1 MPEKKLNGLFISQSL
16 PLSAPSF
23 LASNSTSSLFVC
35 SSTSGLISSSLW
47 PPLSFN
53 MPFDF
58 FWGEGGEGGVDGEGE
73 AAKDEGEQV
82 KADLHRGEGE

>member
-1 MPEKKLNGLFISQSL
+1 
-16 PLSAPSF
+16 
-23 LASNSTSSLFVC
+23 
-35 SSTSGLISSSLW
+35 
-47 PPLSFN
+47 

-82 KADLHRGEGE
+82 KADLHRGEGEEGIGVEAQPAAELGI